1 MKGGHLLREA
11 RKRAGMT
18 QAEVARACGT
28 TQSAIARVEAGAQS
42 PTLEQL
48 TKLIRASGFDLSI
61 RLVKADPERSM
72 HVSDALQGDP
82 DERLRRVVAA
92 ARMIG

>member
-28 TQSAIARVEAGAQS
+28 TQSAIARVEGGAQS

-48 TKLIRASGFDLSI
+48 TKLIRACGFDLSI
-61 RLVKADPERSM
+61 RLVKADPERSL
-72 HVSDALQGDP
+72 HVADALKGDP
-82 DERLRRVVAA
+82 DERLRRMITA
-92 ARMIG
+92 ARIIG